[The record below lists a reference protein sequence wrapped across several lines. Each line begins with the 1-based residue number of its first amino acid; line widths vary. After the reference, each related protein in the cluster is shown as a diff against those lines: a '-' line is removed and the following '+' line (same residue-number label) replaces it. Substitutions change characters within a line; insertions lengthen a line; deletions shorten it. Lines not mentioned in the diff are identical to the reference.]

1 MWMPRKTVLILLSVA
16 VVAGCGGRERDVSLT
31 RLRASSNGRDVFSIT
46 PGKPLEM
53 PEDMAAL
60 PAPTPG
66 GPNRTDQNPV
76 ADGVAALGGNLAVT
90 QTEAPSAAN
99 SALLAHSTRYG
110 RDPEIRQ
117 TLAAED
123 REIRNRYGQVNL
135 LRGILPGDDYTQA
148 YERQWL
154 DAYAEERRL
163 RRAGVRTPASPPD
176 PEN

>member
-31 RLRASSNGRDVFSIT
+31 RLRASSNGPDEFSII
-46 PGKPLEM
+46 PSKPLEM

-110 RDPEIRQ
+110 RDPAIRQ

>member
-31 RLRASSNGRDVFSIT
+31 RLRASSNGPDEFSII
-46 PGKPLEM
+46 PSKPLEM

>member
-1 MWMPRKTVLILLSVA
+1 MWMARKTVLILLSVA
-16 VVAGCGGRERDVSLT
+16 VVAGCSGRERDVSLT
-31 RLRASSNGRDVFSIT
+31 RLRASSNGPDEFSII
-46 PGKPLEM
+46 PSKPLEM